1 MYPTMT
7 AVIRIQARQ
16 APKASEDAAVIAMPA
31 IAKTA
36 PMNSLVRKNGF
47 VSIGYC
53 RRARVAQ
60 GGGPKP

>member
-16 APKASEDAAVIAMPA
+16 APKASEAAAVIAMPA
-31 IAKTA
+31 MANTA
-36 PMNSLVRKNGF
+36 PTNSLVRKNGF

-53 RRARVAQ
+53 
-60 GGGPKP
+60 